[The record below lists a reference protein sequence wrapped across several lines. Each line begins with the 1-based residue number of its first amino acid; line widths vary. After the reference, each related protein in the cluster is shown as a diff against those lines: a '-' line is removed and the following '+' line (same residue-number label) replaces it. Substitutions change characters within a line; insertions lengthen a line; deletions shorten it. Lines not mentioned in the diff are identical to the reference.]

1 MRPAY
6 LLGGLAAAIAG
17 CSAHAAA
24 DRRAADEPGE
34 VRLRVDR
41 ETVQALRTPDRQVY
55 VHGSARLSVVPDVA
69 DISIGVTSSRPTA
82 PEALAANNRAMA
94 GLVEAIKARA
104 IAGQDIRRHRSR
116 SRPRVLPAPRG
127 GAGGQP
133 LGHGLLRVEAAEVR
147 ARRPGFSPA
156 STGRS
161 PGPKQSGP
169 TVGRGRQQGQRRQQG
184 PSGSRAGSRS
194 RRRSRKPGRG
204 PGG

>member
-1 MRPAY
+1 MPDAGIDPPTRDRPVSTKESEVIRMRPAY

-17 CSAHAAA
+17 CSAHAEA

-104 IAGQDIRRHRSR
+104 IASQDIQTSQVSISPQYSQLHAGEQEVSL
-116 SRPRVLPAPRG
+116 SVTVSFELKPPR
-127 GAGGQP
+127 
-133 LGHGLLRVEAAEVR
+133 
-147 ARRPGFSPA
+147 
-156 STGRS
+156 
-161 PGPKQSGP
+161 
-169 TVGRGRQQGQRRQQG
+169 
-184 PSGSRAGSRS
+184 
-194 RRRSRKPGRG
+194 
-204 PGG
+204 

>member
-17 CSAHAAA
+17 CSAHAEA

-104 IAGQDIRRHRSR
+104 IASQDIQTSQVSISPQYSQLHAGEQEVSL
-116 SRPRVLPAPRG
+116 SVTVSFELKPPR
-127 GAGGQP
+127 
-133 LGHGLLRVEAAEVR
+133 
-147 ARRPGFSPA
+147 
-156 STGRS
+156 
-161 PGPKQSGP
+161 
-169 TVGRGRQQGQRRQQG
+169 
-184 PSGSRAGSRS
+184 
-194 RRRSRKPGRG
+194 
-204 PGG
+204 